1 MEEKNRKNFINKMAH
16 VVRVVTIPPLMIAT
30 LLCML
35 YFAKGFSFA
44 SRIDMSVAFAGLV
57 LLPVLAYPVWSE
69 FWNRYCKRDIFHLL
83 FFCCFIIAA

>member
-57 LLPVLAYPVWSE
+57 LLPVLAYPAWSVFGKNKKMVC
-69 FWNRYCKRDIFHLL
+69 FWKE
-83 FFCCFIIAA
+83 

>member
-35 YFAKGFSFA
+35 YFANISQKGSH
-44 SRIDMSVAFAGLV
+44 
-57 LLPVLAYPVWSE
+57 LLPGL
-69 FWNRYCKRDIFHLL
+69 I
-83 FFCCFIIAA
+83 